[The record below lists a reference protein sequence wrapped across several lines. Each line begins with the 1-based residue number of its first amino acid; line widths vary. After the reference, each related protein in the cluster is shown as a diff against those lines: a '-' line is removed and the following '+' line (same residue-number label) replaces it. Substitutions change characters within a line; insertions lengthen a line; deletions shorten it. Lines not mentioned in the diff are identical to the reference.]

1 MAGLTVGIPRELVQR
16 GRRVIR
22 PRDLADRYT
31 NPRAEVARMARNGV
45 LHRIATGY
53 YAVPPLNRLGDPR
66 WVPDIHAAALGLGQA
81 DYGPDAVALMGIG
94 AAQLHGAVPRRLA
107 TTVLA
112 VPKQRPAVRI
122 DDARLVFV
130 KRDVPNIDVERAET
144 ELGPGW
150 VTTVEQTALDLAGRP
165 GLGGIEVA
173 DAEEAIRALVLRA
186 ERPLLEEL
194 AAAQHRPGALA
205 TIDALVNRA

>member
-66 WVPDIHAAALGLGQA
+66 CPRGAQDQPLRGRQPRLP
-81 DYGPDAVALMGIG
+81 GP
-94 AAQLHGAVPRRLA
+94 R
-107 TTVLA
+107 
-112 VPKQRPAVRI
+112 
-122 DDARLVFV
+122 
-130 KRDVPNIDVERAET
+130 
-144 ELGPGW
+144 
-150 VTTVEQTALDLAGRP
+150 
-165 GLGGIEVA
+165 
-173 DAEEAIRALVLRA
+173 
-186 ERPLLEEL
+186 
-194 AAAQHRPGALA
+194 
-205 TIDALVNRA
+205 